1 MSITKLTRTLLE
13 NTAGNN
19 EADNL
24 STHADQMAARFVSVC
39 HRLTMVMLQILKKKY
54 INLNLMNERY
64 LISYK
69 RNSFIN
75 QHSPYFGKHFL
86 ERVVFKVKEF
96 ICNQII
102 PHEAMHTKI

>member
-1 MSITKLTRTLLE
+1 
-13 NTAGNN
+13 
-19 EADNL
+19 
-24 STHADQMAARFVSVC
+24 
-39 HRLTMVMLQILKKKY
+39 
-54 INLNLMNERY
+54 MNERY

-75 QHSPYFGKHFL
+75 QHSPYFGKNFR